1 MAALR
6 TRESGEIA
14 PVDKGQ
20 RGGAGRGKG
29 KPEDVVYTPDWCAR
43 DIVEHFAP
51 SGVVL
56 DPCRGKGAFH
66 DLLPEGSPWCEI
78 SEGTDFFDWST
89 PVDWVIGNPPYS
101 LTRPW
106 FRHSYDIADHL
117 VYLVPCR
124 NVFSAYGFLREIHEY
139 GGFRGIRAYGTGGR
153 LGFPMGNAV
162 AAFHIERQWRGPTT
176 FSFYDA
182 LPDQIRAVA

>member
-1 MAALR
+1 MSA
-6 TRESGEIA
+6 
-14 PVDKGQ
+14 Q
-20 RGGAGRGKG
+20 RGGAGRGTG
-29 KPEDVVYTPDWCAR
+29 LPEDVVYTPTWCAA
-43 DIVEHFAP
+43 DIVSHFDP
-51 SGVVL
+51 RGVVL

-78 SEGTDFFDWST
+78 TEGVDFFDWST

-106 FRHSYDIADHL
+106 FRHSYSIAEHL

-124 NVFSAYGFLREIHEY
+124 NVFSAAGFLTEIHEF
-139 GGFRGIRAYGTGGR
+139 GGFREIRLYGTGGK

-162 AAFHIERQWRGPTT
+162 AAFHVQRGWSGPCVFSMFEPPTRM
-176 FSFYDA
+176 
-182 LPDQIRAVA
+182 LV